1 MPKWWLVARHEFVT
15 HIRRRSFLL
24 AAFGLPLLIVAIMII
39 VFSLVADNVSRDVTA
54 PIGYVDH
61 SGVLAQAVE
70 RPNNFTAFPDEDA
83 ARAALD
89 AGNVAGYFVVQADYL
104 QSGNISFYH
113 SSDAPLRIDDAIDE
127 YLAAN
132 LSAEVSDPALARL
145 IRDPVNL
152 EVRTLDN
159 GRTIRDDGIM
169 GVFIAPFIFVT
180 IFLAVTQATSG
191 YLMSSVVEEKA
202 NRIMEI
208 LITSVSPFQM
218 LAGKLIGLGALGLVQ
233 IAVWLAA
240 GGLVIALNRGTGI
253 LAGIDIPPDLV
264 VLSLV
269 YFLLFYFLY
278 GAIMAGIGAVTGS
291 EQESRQIA
299 GIFGFIFAIPFFAI
313 YTFFQDPNGPLP
325 VALTLIPVTAPMVV
339 ILRSA
344 FTAIPAWQIALSIVL
359 MIATTILVVWIS
371 ARIFRWS
378 LLMYGKRPSL
388 RMLMRALRPGAR
400 MQTTAT
406 GESAG

>member
-1 MPKWWLVARHEFVT
+1 MT

-24 AAFGLPLLIVAIMII
+24 AAFGLPLLIVVIMVV
-39 VFSLVADNVSRDVTA
+39 VFSVLANSFTRDVTE
-54 PIGYVDH
+54 PIGYVDQ
-61 SGVLAQAVE
+61 SGVLDQAID
-70 RPNNFTAFPDEDA
+70 RPDNFTAYSDESA
-83 ARAALD
+83 AAADLQ
-89 AGNVAGYFVVQADYL
+89 AGSISGYFVVLPDYI
-104 QSGNISFYH
+104 QTGNVDFYH
-113 SSDAPLRIDDAIDE
+113 SADAPPNIDTAIE
-127 YLAAN
+127 SFLAAN
-132 LSAEVSDPALARL
+132 LSAGIDDPEIAEL
-145 IRDPVNL
+145 INDPVDL
-152 EVRTLDN
+152 AVKTLDN
-159 GRTIRDDGIM
+159 GRTIRGDGIM

-180 IFLAVTQATSG
+180 VFLAVTQATSG

-208 LITSVSPFQM
+208 LITSVTPFQL
-218 LAGKLIGLGALGLVQ
+218 LAGKIIGLGALGLVQ
-233 IAVWLAA
+233 ITVWLVA
-240 GGLVIALNRGTGI
+240 GGLVIAFNRD
-253 LAGIDIPPDLV
+253 AGVLSGVDIPLDLV
-264 VLSLV
+264 VISVV

-299 GIFGFIFAIPFFAI
+299 GIFGFVFAIPFFAI
-313 YTFFQDPNGPLP
+313 TTFFQDPNGPLP
-325 VALTLIPVTAPMVV
+325 VALTLIPITSPMVV

-344 FTAIPAWQIALSIVL
+344 FTAIPFWQIALSIIFL
-359 MIATTILVVWIS
+359 IAATLLVVWIS

-388 RMLMRALRPGAR
+388 RMLMQALRPGAR

>member
-1 MPKWWLVARHEFVT
+1 MPKWALVARHEFMT

-24 AAFGLPLLIVAIMII
+24 AAFGLPLLIVVIMVV
-39 VFSLVADNVSRDVTA
+39 VFSVLADSFTRDVTE
-54 PIGYVDH
+54 PIGYIDQ
-61 SGVLAQAVE
+61 SGVLAQAIN
-70 RPNNFTAFPDEDA
+70 RPENFTVYSDESA
-83 ARAALD
+83 ASTDLE
-89 AGNVAGYFVVQADYL
+89 AGMIAGYFVVHPDYL
-104 QSGNISFYH
+104 QTGNVDFYH
-113 SSDAPLRIDDAIDE
+113 SADAPPNIGDAIGRF
-127 YLAAN
+127 LAEN
-132 LSAEVSDPALARL
+132 LSAGIDDSDLAHL
-145 IRDPVNL
+145 ITDPVDL
-152 EVRTLDN
+152 AVKTLDN

-180 IFLAVTQATSG
+180 VFLAVTQATSG

-202 NRIMEI
+202 NRIIEI
-208 LITSVSPFQM
+208 LITSVTPFQL
-218 LAGKLIGLGALGLVQ
+218 LAGKIIGLGLLGLVQ
-233 IAVWLAA
+233 ITVWLVA
-240 GGLVIALNRGTGI
+240 GGLVIAFNRDAGV
-253 LAGIDIPPDLV
+253 LAGVDIPLDLV
-264 VLSLV
+264 LISLV

-299 GIFGFIFAIPFFAI
+299 GIFGFVFAIPFFAI
-313 YTFFQDPNGPLP
+313 ATFFQDPNGPIP
-325 VALTLIPVTAPMVV
+325 VALTLLPITAPMVV

-344 FTAIPAWQIALSIVL
+344 FTAIPGWQIALSITLLV
-359 MIATTILVVWIS
+359 ATTLLVIWIS

-388 RMLMRALRPGAR
+388 RTLARALRPGAR